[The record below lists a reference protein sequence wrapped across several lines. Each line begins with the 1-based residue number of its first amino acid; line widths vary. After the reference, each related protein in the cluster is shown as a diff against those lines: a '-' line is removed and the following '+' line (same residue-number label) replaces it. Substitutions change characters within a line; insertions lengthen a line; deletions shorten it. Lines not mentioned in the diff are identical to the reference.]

1 MVMALNREW
10 SDQPCKTLL
19 FSLLST
25 QTARLKISCI
35 NRIDYIR
42 LTTRRISLTSFFKLH
57 QSQHP
62 PPPPPPPTWKMF
74 LETREERNSLQ
85 SEEPN
90 LVKRL
95 KSLEYKLQASPK
107 MTAQIF
113 GGISNKMAQ
122 RTIPF
127 CGLSTQKLKQ
137 VPQYSLQNE
146 ER

>member
-1 MVMALNREW
+1 MVMPLNREW
-10 SDQPCKTLL
+10 SDQPCETLL
-19 FSLLST
+19 FPLLST
-25 QTARLKISCI
+25 QTTRLKISCI

-42 LTTRRISLTSFFKLH
+42 LTKRGISLASFFKLH

-74 LETREERNSLQ
+74 LETREERKSLQ

-95 KSLEYKLQASPK
+95 KSLEYKSHALPK

-113 GGISNKMAQ
+113 
-122 RTIPF
+122 
-127 CGLSTQKLKQ
+127 
-137 VPQYSLQNE
+137 
-146 ER
+146 